1 MKSILL
7 SFVIVALVLSIGLAS
22 AALEIKSVAVPASV
36 NHNQEVTVRFN
47 LINTDAAAHNGVTF
61 TESTTSVGT
70 WKTLPAATSVA
81 AGETKELTAVLAI
94 PAQSRGIIT
103 AQLKGKTDANV
114 QATLLPLSIPINNTP
129 SLKITTIKDT
139 TNTQNGTINVTNT
152 GNVALNNIVLSTSG
166 NAKVTFS
173 AASFPLALG
182 ASRAVDLSVVDIS
195 ALAFGDNSIIVT
207 ARDSTE
213 SAATNTTS
221 FTLRKSFCAAGSKGT
236 NLTINDIKIRNSG
249 KDDDRWKLLDEV
261 TVEVRVENVG
271 DNDVDDVV
279 VQLAL
284 FDNSGR
290 NTVSDLIFLN
300 DDEEKITIGDINDG
314 DEEKVTFKFK
324 VAADIDDGDYKL
336 GIKAYSKKSGES
348 NLCVDSS
355 SDLDSTLF
363 QRITIE
369 QEDDEDKFIAFDEVQ
384 FSPTEATCG
393 DLVTLTASTVN
404 IGDEDQDRVKVMLK
418 SLDFKIDATQDITS
432 GLDQGD
438 DEGVSF
444 TFTVPQ
450 GLADKT
456 YTIDLSAQ
464 YDYSNGVYR
473 RTLET
478 PHHLPFKVFG
488 CAAKQAAAQ
497 PQNLVAISAAL
508 ESDALPGENMVV
520 KTGLKNNGSQP
531 LTVLVNVKGYDS
543 WAKLSDISQ
552 RIVTLAAGES
562 KDVKLTFD
570 INKDA
575 EGEQSFTLEVTANNQ
590 VQTQQV
596 DVTLQE
602 KEASFL
608 GALGENKLAWVIGII
623 NLVLIIIIII
633 VAVKISQR

>member
-7 SFVIVALVLSIGLAS
+7 SVVIVALVLSIGLAS
-22 AALEIKSVAVPASV
+22 AVLEIKGVVVPPSV
-36 NHNQEVTVRFN
+36 NHNQEVTIRFN
-47 LINTDAAAHNGVTF
+47 LTNTDATAHNGITF
-61 TESTTSVGT
+61 TESTTTVGT
-70 WKTLPAATSVA
+70 WKALPATTSVA
-81 AGETKELTAVLAI
+81 VGETKELSAILAI
-94 PAQSRGIIT
+94 PAQSRGTIS

-114 QATLLPLSIPINNTP
+114 QATPLTLSIPINNTP
-129 SLKITTIKDT
+129 TIMITTIRDT

-166 NAKVTFS
+166 NARVTFS
-173 AASFPLALG
+173 TANFPLALG
-182 ASRAVDLSVVDIS
+182 ASRAVDLSVIDIS
-195 ALAFGDNSIIVT
+195 ALAFGDNSVTVT

-221 FTLRKSFCAAGSKGT
+221 FTLSKSFCSAGSKGT

-249 KDDDRWKLLDEV
+249 DDDDRWKLLDEI
-261 TVEVRVENVG
+261 TIEVSVENVG

-279 VQLAL
+279 VQLGI

-290 NTVSDLIFLN
+290 NMISDLTFSN
-300 DDEEKITIGDINDG
+300 DNEERITIGDINDG

-324 VAADIDDGDYKL
+324 VAADMDDGDYKL

-355 SDLDSTLF
+355 SDLDSNLF
-363 QRITIE
+363 QRITVE
-369 QEDDEDKFIAFDEVQ
+369 REDDEDKAISFDEIQ

-393 DLVTLTASTVN
+393 DLVTLNANAVN
-404 IGDEDQDRVKVMLK
+404 IGDEDQDRVRVMLK
-418 SLDFKIDATQDITS
+418 SADLKIDATQDITS

-438 DEGVSF
+438 DAGVSF

-450 GLADKT
+450 GLADKI
-456 YTIDLSAQ
+456 YNLDLSAQ

-478 PHHLPFKVFG
+478 QHRLPFKVFG
-488 CAAKQAAAQ
+488 CTVAPTQQ
-497 PQNLVAISAAL
+497 QNLVTISATL
-508 ESDALPGENMVV
+508 ESDALPGESMVV
-520 KTGLKNNGSQP
+520 KAGLRNTGSQP
-531 LTVLVNVKGYDS
+531 LTVLVNAKGYES
-543 WAKLSDISQ
+543 WAKLSDVSQ

-562 KDVKLTFD
+562 KDVDLTFD
-570 INKDA
+570 INEDA
-575 EGEQSFTLEVTANNQ
+575 EGEKSFTLEVTANNQ

-596 DVTLQE
+596 AVTLQE
-602 KEASFL
+602 KESSFL
-608 GALGENKLAWVIGII
+608 GTLGENKLAWVIGII

>member
-7 SFVIVALVLSIGLAS
+7 SVVIVALVLSIGLAS
-22 AALEIKSVAVPASV
+22 AVLEIKGVAVPTSV
-36 NHNQEVTVRFN
+36 NHAQEVTIRFN
-47 LINTDAAAHNGVTF
+47 LTNTDATAHNGVTF
-61 TESTTSVGT
+61 AESTTSIGT

-103 AQLKGKTDANV
+103 AQLRGKTDANV
-114 QATLLPLSIPINNTP
+114 QATPLSLSVPINNTP
-129 SLKITTIKDT
+129 TLTITTIKDT
-139 TNTQNGTINVTNT
+139 TNTQNGTISITNT

-166 NAKVTFS
+166 NAKVAFS
-173 AASFPLALG
+173 VATFPLALG
-182 ASRAVDLSVVDIS
+182 ASRAVDLNVFDIS
-195 ALAFGDNSIIVT
+195 ALAFGDNSVTVT

-213 SAATNTTS
+213 SAATNTST

-236 NLTINDIKIRNSG
+236 NLTISDIKIRNSG
-249 KDDDRWKLLDEV
+249 ADDDRWKLLDEV
-261 TVEVRVENVG
+261 TVEVRIENVG

-279 VQLAL
+279 VQLGL
-284 FDNSGR
+284 FDSAGR
-290 NTVSDLIFLN
+290 NMISDLIFSN
-300 DDEEKITIGDINDG
+300 DEEERITIGDINDG

-324 VAADIDDGDYKL
+324 VAADMDDGDYKL
-336 GIKAYSKKSGES
+336 GVKAYSKKSGES

-355 SDLDSTLF
+355 SDLDSSLF
-363 QRITIE
+363 QRITVE
-369 QEDDEDKFIAFDEVQ
+369 REDDEDKAISFDEIQ

-393 DLVTLTASTVN
+393 DLVTLNANAVN
-404 IGDEDQDRVKVMLK
+404 IGDEDQDRVRVMLK
-418 SLDFKIDATQDITS
+418 SADLKIDATQDITS

-438 DEGVSF
+438 DAGVSF

-456 YTIDLSAQ
+456 YNLDLSAQ

-478 PHHLPFKVFG
+478 QHRLPFKVFG
-488 CAAKQAAAQ
+488 CTAALTQQ
-497 PQNLVAISAAL
+497 QNLVTISATL
-508 ESDALPGENMVV
+508 ESDALPGESMVV
-520 KTGLKNNGSQP
+520 KAGLRNTGSQP
-531 LTVLVNVKGYDS
+531 LTVLVNAKGYES
-543 WAKLSDISQ
+543 WAKLSDVSQ

-562 KDVKLTFD
+562 KDVDLTFD
-570 INKDA
+570 INEDA
-575 EGEQSFTLEVTANNQ
+575 EGEKSFTLEVTANNQ

-596 DVTLQE
+596 AVTLQE
-602 KEASFL
+602 KESSFL
-608 GALGENKLAWVIGII
+608 GTLGENKLAWVIGII